1 VRRLALCLS
10 HQIEHNSVLGKG
22 WRFAVLL
29 QRSKPQVAERV
40 EAGGVT
46 ELPSDLPGVRA
57 LLIENDLDVL
67 NATTQLLRFWGCG
80 VTATSRFE
88 DAMKGMEDGLH
99 PDAVVAD

>member
-1 VRRLALCLS
+1 MRRLALCLS

-22 WRFAVLL
+22 WRFAVLV

-46 ELPSDLPGVRA
+46 ELPSDLPGVRV
-57 LLIENDLDVL
+57 LLIENHLHVL